1 MVKIEVPDDAGSDLA
16 GETHPMA
23 KITITFGDEM
33 VGEYELIQSGMTS
46 GRDPTC
52 TIAIDNLG
60 ISRQHC
66 QFLKRGDVYIVQ
78 DMGSANGT
86 YVNEK
91 RVGEHYLNN
100 GDVVKSGKYSI
111 TFNNE
116 GQAEA
121 QKRDGGVA
129 AAMAASE
136 EPADG
141 LRTYVMDGKE
151 IQKKIAAMKAANAGG
166 GAPKTAADYAK
177 LSGGTAGGFGSK
189 AAEAAEKDELAVAKR
204 LQMVF
209 LTWALIATALAV
221 VFGMMVFSAPAP
233 DIKPKP
239 APVEKTQPVD
249 DTPDD
254 TEPVESN

>member
-1 MVKIEVPDDAGSDLA
+1 
-16 GETHPMA
+16 MA
-23 KITITFGDEM
+23 TITITFGDEK
-33 VGEYELIQSGMTS
+33 VGEYELIQSGMTI
-46 GRDPTC
+46 GRDPSC
-52 TIAIDNLG
+52 TIPIDNLG

-100 GDVVKSGKYSI
+100 GDVVKIGKYSI
-111 TFNNE
+111 KFNNE

-151 IQKKIAAMKAANAGG
+151 IQKKIAAMKAATGGGG

-177 LSGGTAGGFGSK
+177 MSGGTAGGFGSK
-189 AAEAAEKDELAVAKR
+189 AAEAQEKDELAVAKR

-221 VFGMMVFSAPAP
+221 VFGFLAFSAPVP
-233 DIKPKP
+233 QKSP
-239 APVEKTQPVD
+239 APQTPPAVEQPAD
-249 DTPDD
+249 APAPAPAPGTA
-254 TEPVESN
+254 N

>member
-1 MVKIEVPDDAGSDLA
+1 
-16 GETHPMA
+16 MA
-23 KITITFGDEM
+23 TITITFGDEM
-33 VGEYELIQSGMTS
+33 VGEYELIQSGMTI
-46 GRDPTC
+46 GRDPSC
-52 TIAIDNLG
+52 TIPIDNLG

-86 YVNEK
+86 YVNDK

-100 GDVVKSGKYSI
+100 ADVVKIGKYSI
-111 TFNNE
+111 RFNNE

-121 QKRDGGVA
+121 QKREGGVA
-129 AAMAASE
+129 AAMASSE

-151 IQKKIAAMKAANAGG
+151 IQKKIAAMKAATAGGGG

-177 LSGGTAGGFGSK
+177 LSGGGGFGSK
-189 AAEAAEKDELAVAKR
+189 AAEAQEKDELAVAKR
-204 LQMVF
+204 LQLVF

-221 VFGMMVFSAPAP
+221 IFGMMVFSAPVP
-233 DIKPKP
+233 VKETP
-239 APVEKTQPVD
+239 APAP
-249 DTPDD
+249 
-254 TEPVESN
+254 TEETAPADAPADAPAPGTVN